1 MLKDVT
7 LTNFVCEV
15 CMKTSDG
22 IELEQWR
29 KVEDIAFEIAE
40 FSLNGKDDTELLDK
54 LYLLLSELEEGYG
67 RLPSIL
73 ATKADYTND
82 EVLELSLLK
91 EAYVN
96 SLEIGD
102 HKNASYISVSIAEY
116 YVGKGK
122 FDLVNFWVDS
132 SKKLLLNYSD
142 DFLLRSLADIDK
154 SGGL

>member
-1 MLKDVT
+1 MLDIVR
-7 LTNFVCEV
+7 
-15 CMKTSDG
+15 TSDG
-22 IELEQWR
+22 IELEQWGR
-29 KVEDIAFEIAE
+29 VEDIAFEIAE

-54 LYLLLSELEEGYG
+54 LYLLLNELEVGYG

-116 YVGKGK
+116 YVEKGK